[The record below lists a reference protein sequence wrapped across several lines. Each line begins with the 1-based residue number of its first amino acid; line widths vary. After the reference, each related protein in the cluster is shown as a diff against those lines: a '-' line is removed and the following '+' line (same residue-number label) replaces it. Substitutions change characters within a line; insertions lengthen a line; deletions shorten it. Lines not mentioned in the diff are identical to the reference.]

1 MKKHRIAKILMA
13 VCLVFGMIVMPV
25 SQLKVQ
31 AAEVIATVEGTVLS
45 GTTSEVL
52 CLSTKEG
59 DMQIKLDSETD
70 TSACKVLLSEQKV
83 KVSVSHGSD
92 GYLHAVKI
100 TSDTQTPSV
109 TVDSSTTA
117 TVTGKID
124 GKSKGDIIFLET
136 EQGEMEIKLDA
147 TTNMSGCSVLIA
159 DRSYTITC
167 ARGSDAYMHAVSIVD
182 GASASTSSSNTA
194 TSSAAN
200 SGLTPAP
207 ADSANRTAA
216 TGTVSGKV
224 TDSTKE
230 NLLYLSTKEG
240 EMQFVIESN
249 TDTRNGMV
257 LTPDNKLT
265 VSFYHGSDG
274 YLHAVDIVGSKDD
287 SSSADIDT
295 SSPATVKG
303 KVGSKSSENILFL
316 DTDQGMMELKLD
328 GVRSVSNCKV
338 FVTGK
343 KLTLTCARGSDAY
356 MHALD
361 ITAE

>member
-1 MKKHRIAKILMA
+1 MKRYRIAKILMA
-13 VCLVFGMIVMPV
+13 VWLAFGMIVIPA
-25 SQLKVQ
+25 SRLQVQ

-59 DMQIKLDSETD
+59 NMEIKLDSDTD
-70 TSACKVLLSEQKV
+70 TSACKVLLSDQKV

-100 TSDTQTPSV
+100 TSDTQTPTV

-117 TVTGKID
+117 TVKGKID
-124 GKSKGDIIFLET
+124 GKSKGDVIFLET
-136 EQGEMEIKLDA
+136 EQGEMEIKLDVA
-147 TTNMSGCSVLIA
+147 TNMSGCSVLIA
-159 DRSYTITC
+159 GRSYTITC
-167 ARGSDAYMHAVSIVD
+167 ARGSDAYMHAISIAD
-182 GASASTSSSNTA
+182 GSSTSTSASSDTP
-194 TSSAAN
+194 SAAN

-207 ADSANRTAA
+207 SDSANRTAA
-216 TGTVSGKV
+216 TGSVSGKV

-303 KVGSKSSENILFL
+303 KVGSKSSENILYL
-316 DTDQGMMELKLD
+316 DTEQGMMELKLD
-328 GVRSVSNCKV
+328 AVKSVSNCKV
-338 FVTGK
+338 FVAGK
-343 KLTLTCARGSDAY
+343 KLTLACARGSDAY

>member
-1 MKKHRIAKILMA
+1 MRKYRIAKVLA
-13 VCLVFGMIVMPV
+13 ELCLAFGIIMIPA
-25 SQLKVQ
+25 SQLKAQ

-45 GTTSEVL
+45 ETTSGVL

-59 DMQIKLDSETD
+59 DMQIKLDSDTD
-70 TSACKVLLSEQKV
+70 TSECKILLSDQKV

-100 TSDTQTPSV
+100 TSDAQIPAV
-109 TVDSSTTA
+109 TVDSSATA
-117 TVTGKID
+117 TVKGKID
-124 GKSKGDIIFLET
+124 GKSKGDVIFLET

-159 DRSYTITC
+159 DKSYTITC
-167 ARGSDAYMHAVSIVD
+167 ARGSDAYMHAISIVD
-182 GASASTSSSNTA
+182 GASASAPAGNTA
-194 TSSAAN
+194 SSAAN
-200 SGLTPAP
+200 TGLTPAP

-216 TGTVSGKV
+216 TGSVSGKV
-224 TDSTKE
+224 ADSTKE

-287 SSSADIDT
+287 SSADIDT

-303 KVGSKSSENILFL
+303 KVGSKSNENLLYL

-328 GVRSVSNCKV
+328 GVKSVSNCKV

-343 KLTLTCARGSDAY
+343 KLTMTCARGSDAY

>member
-1 MKKHRIAKILMA
+1 MKRYRIAKTLMA
-13 VCLVFGMIVMPV
+13 VCLAFGMIMIPAGRL
-25 SQLKVQ
+25 QVQ

-59 DMQIKLDSETD
+59 NMEIKLDSDTD
-70 TSACKVLLSEQKV
+70 TSACKVLLSDQKV

-100 TSDTQTPSV
+100 TSDTQTPTV

-117 TVTGKID
+117 TVKGKID
-124 GKSKGDIIFLET
+124 SKSKGDVIFLET

-159 DRSYTITC
+159 GRSYTITC
-167 ARGSDAYMHAVSIVD
+167 ARGSDAYMHAVSIAD
-182 GASASTSSSNTA
+182 GSSTATSSSAA

-207 ADSANRTAA
+207 ADSANRIAA
-216 TGTVSGKV
+216 TGSVSGKV

-274 YLHAVDIVGSKDD
+274 YLHAVDITGSKDD

-303 KVGSKSSENILFL
+303 KVGSKSSENILYL
-316 DTDQGMMELKLD
+316 DTEQGMMELKLD
-328 GVRSVSNCKV
+328 SVKSVSNCKV